1 MPIPFNPTDIARETL
16 KQLAARRIVP
26 TPENYLKLYNE
37 ISGTVSAPVVSI
49 EPILQKALRD
59 AKAENPALG
68 RDVAGL
74 ESALAEHDW
83 KGIEL
88 GIKALLHKKRGGQE
102 VPWCDLIRDL
112 LREWETKRSGLT
124 APRKKEALEHILMRF
139 SADSDVLHEKLQAL
153 VHRWMEAPLGQ
164 NVNAGDNQLEP
175 AAAPAPQGAAP
186 EAETPLQSNKVMAE
200 SLRELMA
207 QVLEKG
213 MAARLTQFPD
223 LLAETRRLA
232 QMARA
237 ANHAAA
243 VEKLTRE
250 FKQFW
255 FQLELRGEDDA
266 VLLDGLI
273 KLLRLLIDNINE
285 LVLDGDQ
292 WLRGQIATVQE
303 IVSHPLSSRMLFD
316 AERGLKEVIFKQGTL
331 KVSLNEAKTTLRDM
345 IATFV
350 NRLGEMSDSTGGY
363 HDKIEGY
370 AQKLR
375 RTEDINQMNT
385 ILGDILR
392 DTKNMQ
398 VDIKRTRDELIQARK
413 EVETAE
419 NKVRELEVELVQ
431 VSEKVRE
438 DQLTGAL
445 NRHGMEE
452 AFHRELSHAE
462 RTGLPFSVALLD
474 LDNFKRLNDTYGHQ
488 AGDAALVHLT
498 KVIKEIVRPT
508 DEVARYGG
516 EEFIVMMPDTDL
528 QGGVQVITRLQREL
542 TKRFFLHNNERLL
555 ITFSAGVALRT
566 PSEPPDSIIARADAA
581 MYKAK
586 LAGKNRVF
594 PADEA

>member
-1 MPIPFNPTDIARETL
+1 MPTPSNPTDIARETL
-16 KQLAARRIVP
+16 KQLAARRIAP
-26 TPENYLKLYNE
+26 TPENYQRLYNE
-37 ISGTVSAPVVSI
+37 ISGVVSAPTVSL
-49 EPILQKALRD
+49 EPILQKALHD
-59 AKAENPALG
+59 VKAENPALG
-68 RDVAGL
+68 RDFAGL
-74 ESALAEHDW
+74 ERALAEHDW

-88 GIKALLHKKRGGQE
+88 GIKALLHKKQGGQGAS
-102 VPWCDLIRDL
+102 WSDLIRDL

-124 APRKKEALEHILMRF
+124 APRKKEALEHVLMRF
-139 SADSDVLHEKLQAL
+139 SSDSGVLHEKLQAL
-153 VHRWMEAPLGQ
+153 VHRWMEAPVGQ
-164 NVNAGDNQLEP
+164 NVNTGDNQLEL
-175 AAAPAPQGAAP
+175 AAVQGAASVK
-186 EAETPLQSNKVMAE
+186 EAVAPSARDMAGALQ
-200 SLRELMA
+200 ELMA

-237 ANHAAA
+237 AYHVAA
-243 VEKLTRE
+243 VETLARE

-266 VLLDGLI
+266 VMLDGLI

-292 WLRGQIATVQE
+292 WLRGQIEMVQE
-303 IVSHPLSSRMLFD
+303 IVSHPLSARMLFD
-316 AERGLKEVIFKQGTL
+316 AERGLKEVIFKQGNL
-331 KVSLNEAKTTLRDM
+331 KVSLNEAKTTLRNM

-363 HDKIEGY
+363 HDKIEEY
-370 AQKLR
+370 SQKLS

-419 NKVRELEVELVQ
+419 NKVRELEVELEQ

-462 RTGLPFSVALLD
+462 RTALPFSVALLD

-498 KVIKEIVRPT
+498 KVIREIVRPT

-555 ITFSAGVALRT
+555 ITFSAGVALRNAG
-566 PSEPPDSIIARADAA
+566 EPQDSIIARADAA

-594 PADEA
+594 PAD

>member
-1 MPIPFNPTDIARETL
+1 MLTPSNPTDIARETL

-26 TPENYLKLYNE
+26 TPENYRKLYNE
-37 ISGTVSAPVVSI
+37 ISGSDSAPAVNF
-49 EPILQKALRD
+49 EPILQRVLQD
-59 AKAENPALG
+59 AKKENPALG

-74 ESALAEHDW
+74 ERALAEHDW

-88 GIKALLHKKRGGQE
+88 GIKALLHRKRGGQE
-102 VPWCDLIRDL
+102 IPWSDLIRDL
-112 LREWETKRSGLT
+112 LREWETTRSGLT
-124 APRKKEALEHILMRF
+124 TPRKKEALEHVLKRF
-139 SADSDVLHEKLQAL
+139 SVDTELLHEKLQAL
-153 VHRWMEAPLGQ
+153 VHHWMELPIGQ
-164 NVNAGDNQLEP
+164 NVNTGDNYLENGSAQP
-175 AAAPAPQGAAP
+175 AKEGVVP
-186 EAETPLQSNKVMAE
+186 PLKEMTDA
-200 SLRELMA
+200 LRELTA

-223 LLAETRRLA
+223 LLAEARRLA
-232 QMARA
+232 QMARI
-237 ANHAAA
+237 ANHPAAL
-243 VEKLTRE
+243 EKLSKE

-255 FQLELRGEDDA
+255 FQLELRGENDA
-266 VLLDGLI
+266 VMLDGLV

-292 WLRGQIATVQE
+292 WLRGQIEMVQE
-303 IVSHPLSSRMLFD
+303 IVSHPLSTRMLFD
-316 AERGLKEVIFKQGTL
+316 AERGLKEVIFKQGNL
-331 KVSLNEAKTTLRDM
+331 KVSLNEAKTTLRNM

-363 HDKIEGY
+363 HDKLEGY
-370 AQKLR
+370 SLKLL
-375 RTEDINQMNT
+375 RTVDINQMNA

-419 NKVRELEVELVQ
+419 SKVRDLEAELEQ

-452 AFHRELSHAE
+452 AFHRELSHTE
-462 RTGLPFSVALLD
+462 RTGRPISVALLD

-498 KVIKEIVRPT
+498 KVIREIVRPS

-516 EEFIVMMPDTDL
+516 EEFIVIMPDTDL
-528 QGGVQVITRLQREL
+528 NGGVQVITRLQREL

-555 ITFSAGVALRT
+555 ITFSAGVALRNAGEQ
-566 PSEPPDSIIARADAA
+566 SDSIIARADAA

-594 PADEA
+594 PAD